1 VAVTSITWLSGA
13 DSGFEGEDALTT
25 LSPPVAATEVEL
37 SGGQALA
44 RMLRAHD
51 AGPMFGMGG
60 FQLLP
65 FYAAIQE
72 TGLEHHLVNDER
84 CGAFM
89 ADGFARVSGRV
100 GICDATLGPG
110 ATNLVTALVEAK
122 NAGIPLIALV
132 GDTHRDHSGRG
143 MTQECRQQLLLEP
156 ACKAFL
162 RIEAGARIPELV
174 RRAYSIATSG
184 RPGPVVLDVPE
195 DVCHGMHTFQARE
208 FASDPGG
215 GAVPKWRCRPDP
227 DGIRTAGELIAS
239 ARRPLILAGG
249 GVHLSGAYAELER
262 FASEYGIPV
271 AHTMSGK
278 GAIACIHPLSVG
290 LFGRYSRTAN
300 ELIKASD
307 CLLALGTKLGE
318 IATQRFALI
327 PAETPLIHIDI
338 DPDAIGLSTPVS
350 VGLVG
355 DAGLALQDLHA
366 ELAPRRSAIHERLGA
381 YRAGVLDGAERWLAG
396 VTPRLASDETP
407 TSVPRLVHELNL
419 ALPPGAVLVADGGF
433 ASHWTGLLYDTKVAG
448 RGFVADR
455 GFASIGYGLPGG
467 IGARLAAP
475 AGTHVVALTGDG
487 GLNMTLGELETA
499 VRIGQP
505 LTLIVVNNAAS
516 GYVKALQHDMLDA
529 RYQSSDLTLLDFAA
543 IAREIGWDSHLV
555 DEPRALPHA
564 LRSALAS
571 PTRPTLIDVRV
582 TRDPG
587 KMLPGVDP
595 RVLQRRMA
603 STGQ

>member
-1 VAVTSITWLSGA
+1 MA
-13 DSGFEGEDALTT
+13 DRTLDEDGMTT
-25 LSPPVAATEVEL
+25 LATTSAVPATTLEL

-44 RMLRAHD
+44 GMLRAHD

-65 FYAAIQE
+65 FYAAMQE

-84 CGAFM
+84 SGAFM
-89 ADGFARVSGRV
+89 ADGFARVSNRV

-122 NAGIPLIALV
+122 NAGIPMIALV
-132 GDTHRDHSGRG
+132 GDTHRAHAGRG

-162 RIEAGARIPELV
+162 RIEVGTRIPELV

-195 DVCHGMHTFQARE
+195 DVCHGLHAFDARE
-208 FASDPGG
+208 FQPDPGG
-215 GAVPKWRCRPDP
+215 GAVPKWRFRPDP
-227 DGIRTAGELIAS
+227 DGIRAAGELIAS

-249 GVHLSGAYAELER
+249 GVHLSQAYTELER
-262 FASEYGIPV
+262 FASEYGVPV

-278 GAIACIHPLSVG
+278 GAIACVHPLSVG

-300 ELIKASD
+300 ALIKESD
-307 CLLALGTKLGE
+307 CLIALGTKLGE
-318 IATQRFALI
+318 IATQRFSLI
-327 PAETPLIHIDI
+327 PEHTPLIQIDI
-338 DPDAIGLSTPVS
+338 DPDAIGLSRDVS
-350 VGLVG
+350 AGLVG
-355 DAGLALQDLHA
+355 DARLALRDLHA
-366 ELAPRRSAIHERLGA
+366 ELAPRRAEIHEHLA
-381 YRAGVLDGAERWLAG
+381 AHRAEVRDGAARWLAD

-407 TSVPRLVHELNL
+407 TSVPRLVHELNR

-448 RGFVADR
+448 RGFIADR

-467 IGARLAAP
+467 IGARLASP
-475 AGTHVVALTGDG
+475 DDTHVVALTGDG

-499 VRIGQP
+499 VRVNRP

-516 GYVKALQHDMLDA
+516 GYVKALQHDMFDA
-529 RYQSSDLTLLDFAA
+529 KYQSSDLTLLDFAS

-555 DEPRALPHA
+555 EQPGALPGA
-564 LRSALAS
+564 LRSALQS
-571 PTRPTLIDVRV
+571 PRRPTLIDVRV

-587 KMLPGVDP
+587 KMLPSVDP

-603 STGQ
+603 SAGQ

>member
-1 VAVTSITWLSGA
+1 LTHRTLDEDGMTTPATTSAVPA
-13 DSGFEGEDALTT
+13 TT
-25 LSPPVAATEVEL
+25 LEL

-44 RMLRAHD
+44 GMLRAHD

-65 FYAAIQE
+65 FYAAMQE

-84 CGAFM
+84 SGAFM
-89 ADGFARVSGRV
+89 ADGFARVSNRV

-122 NAGIPLIALV
+122 NAGIPMIALV
-132 GDTHRDHSGRG
+132 GDTHRTHAGRG

-162 RIEAGARIPELV
+162 RIEVGTRIPELV

-195 DVCHGMHTFQARE
+195 DVCHGLHAFDARE
-208 FASDPGG
+208 FQPDPGG
-215 GAVPKWRCRPDP
+215 GAVPKWRFRPDP
-227 DGIRTAGELIAS
+227 DGIRAAGELIAS

-249 GVHLSGAYAELER
+249 GVHLSQAYTELER
-262 FASEYGIPV
+262 FASEYGVPV

-278 GAIACIHPLSVG
+278 GAIACVHPLSVG

-300 ELIKASD
+300 ALIKESD
-307 CLLALGTKLGE
+307 CLIALGTKLGE
-318 IATQRFALI
+318 IATQRFSLI
-327 PAETPLIHIDI
+327 PEHTPLIQIDI
-338 DPDAIGLSTPVS
+338 DPDAIGLSRDVS
-350 VGLVG
+350 AGLVG
-355 DAGLALQDLHA
+355 DARLALRDLHA
-366 ELAPRRSAIHERLGA
+366 ELAPQRAEIHEHLA
-381 YRAGVLDGAERWLAG
+381 AHRAEVRDGAARWLAD

-407 TSVPRLVHELNL
+407 TSVPRLVHELNR

-448 RGFVADR
+448 RGFIADR

-467 IGARLAAP
+467 IGARLASP
-475 AGTHVVALTGDG
+475 DDTHVVALTGDG

-499 VRIGQP
+499 VRVNRP

-516 GYVKALQHDMLDA
+516 GYVKALQHDMFDA
-529 RYQSSDLTLLDFAA
+529 KYQSSDLTLLDFAS

-555 DEPRALPHA
+555 EQPGSLPGA
-564 LRSALAS
+564 LRSALQS
-571 PTRPTLIDVRV
+571 PRRPTLIDVRV

-595 RVLQRRMA
+595 RVLQRRVA
-603 STGQ
+603 SAGQ